1 MEPSVQD
8 STCLHGAST
17 EEQMANASQA
27 CTMEGQSSVGCL
39 SELLAVAACRI
50 DTMSKMKAKPP
61 VGMMTA

>member
-1 MEPSVQD
+1 MEPIVQD

-17 EEQMANASQA
+17 EEQMDNTSPA

-50 DTMSKMKAKPP
+50 DNMSKLKAEPP
-61 VGMMTA
+61 VGMTTA